1 MKKTRKIIGAAA
13 SMAGFCAMCA
23 EAPDMAMQLGCILGG
38 FALFIGGAYIA
49 GFNPFR
55 EDTASEKSR

>member
-13 SMAGFCAMCA
+13 SMTGFCAMCA
-23 EAPDMAMQLGCILGG
+23 ESPDMIVQFGCILGG
-38 FALFIGGAYIA
+38 LALFIGGAYIA

-55 EDTASEKSR
+55 EDTAAGKSR